1 MMVREEPL
9 EEEIAKKKE
18 AILLAL
24 ATHSSL
30 QEYIDAPKYRRPS
43 WTKNRKDRCGTCA
56 FIYGGT
62 MCLLLDW
69 FVSPQMKGCNHF
81 CRPT

>member
-1 MMVREEPL
+1 MVRDESL
-9 EEEIAKKKE
+9 EKEIREKE

-30 QEYIDAPKYRRPS
+30 QEYIDATKFNRPS
-43 WTKNRKDRCGTCA
+43 WTKTEKERCGACA
-56 FIYGGT
+56 FIHGGI

-69 FVSPQMKGCNHF
+69 FVSPTMKGCTHF
-81 CRPT
+81 CRPS

>member
-1 MMVREEPL
+1 MVREEPL
-9 EEEIAKKKE
+9 EKEIREKKD

-30 QEYIDAPKYRRPS
+30 QEYVDAPKFKRPS
-43 WTKNRKDRCGTCA
+43 WTKTEKQRCGACT
-56 FIYGGT
+56 FMHGGI

-69 FVSPQMKGCNHF
+69 FVSPTMKGCNHF
-81 CRPT
+81 CRPS